1 MKSKLNLALWIV
13 AGILA
18 VVFLVSS
25 STKLF
30 VPKEKLA
37 GMGGAASKWV
47 EDFSPGAL
55 KAIGALEFL
64 AAVGLIV
71 PAAVGIAPVLVPLA
85 ATGAMLL
92 FAGAVVMRIRRGE
105 RATIIADLAYLA
117 MAAFV
122 AWGRFGPGSF
132 TRLTQRDVL
141 SRARGRRL
149 RRAAVLAARCPA
161 GGHRVDAGRPIGQRR
176 AAAGIGS
183 RGFWDLAKRGNSS
196 FTGVR

>member
-1 MKSKLNLALWIV
+1 MKRKLNLALWIV

-37 GMGGAASKWV
+37 GMGGAASRWV

-71 PAAVGIAPVLVPLA
+71 PAALGIAPVLVPLA
-85 ATGAMLL
+85 ATGAVLL
-92 FAGAVVMRIRRGE
+92 FAGAVIMRLRRGE
-105 RATIIADLAYLA
+105 RATIIGDLVYLA
-117 MAAFV
+117 LAAFV

-132 TRLTQRDVL
+132 TRQTQRGVS
-141 SRARGRRL
+141 SRARLPRMARRSL
-149 RRAAVLAARCPA
+149 PDRSRLAP
-161 GGHRVDAGRPIGQRR
+161 
-176 AAAGIGS
+176 
-183 RGFWDLAKRGNSS
+183 
-196 FTGVR
+196 